1 MHGAT
6 CDLVVV
12 VMLVGNT
19 IPRASAMCEAAVSEK
34 CAGLQRRQVGL
45 QVGNREGETG
55 RCMSM
60 NIRWNGTQL
69 GSGFNLVTAQLVNIS
84 GVSVRN

>member
-6 CDLVVV
+6 WDLVVV

-19 IPRASAMCEAAVSEK
+19 ILRASAMCEAA
-34 CAGLQRRQVGL
+34 
-45 QVGNREGETG
+45 GNREGEIGNREGEIG
-55 RCMSM
+55 RWMSM

-84 GVSVRN
+84 QVSVRN